1 MVRVPAGQL
10 PELKVD
16 ETWHNSGTEGGES
29 ATGEPIP
36 VGRHA
41 LATSA
46 RLTAEALHQEFKRAL
61 RKGARASRLVR
72 YSPNMVELLA
82 SANDQGERSLHD
94 RAIAAEQIIRQAIDH
109 IGGESGEALA
119 TIFCL
124 KPGTLGLTLDARR
137 RMAADLLG
145 VRGDTFRRER
155 HEGLLV
161 WDLAMEVYRIARW
174 TTSTG

>member
-1 MVRVPAGQL
+1 
-10 PELKVD
+10 
-16 ETWHNSGTEGGES
+16 
-29 ATGEPIP
+29 

-46 RLTAEALHQEFKRAL
+46 RLTAEALHQEFKHAL

-72 YSPNMVELLA
+72 YSPNLVELLA
-82 SANDQGERSLHD
+82 PEADHPERSLHD
-94 RAIAAEQIIRQAIDH
+94 RAIAAEQIIRQAIEH

-145 VRGDTFRRER
+145 VQGDTFRRER

-161 WDLAMEVYRIARW
+161 WDLAMEVYGVVRSRSSA
-174 TTSTG
+174 G